1 MSTQSDI
8 DRDFI
13 TRSVRWGITLAV
25 AVALGVA
32 LLWLLKSALTPLVS
46 AFALAYFLDPLIDR
60 FEARRVPRP
69 IAIFF
74 LVVVSVVVAFMTA
87 FFVIPKLS
95 QEIGDLGERL
105 PGYLDDALVAIVPRV
120 ETWFGISLPSSIREA
135 LDALQSGGVSIP
147 FATLGQMI
155 ERTAASITGTL
166 GALVG
171 LVVIPFIAYYALAEF
186 DRIRT
191 GLMKLVPV
199 PYQDAVATKL
209 AAINDLIAG
218 FIRGQLIV
226 CALLGALYAIGFS
239 IIGIDL
245 ALMIGL
251 ISGLLAIIPYVGG
264 AVALTAAAA
273 MCLLQFGIDQH
284 LALVVGWYA
293 LVQTLEGL
301 VLTPRI
307 VGHTVGIHPVTV
319 IVGLLIGGDLLGF
332 LGLLVAVPTTA
343 VVQVFVK
350 DLLEVYWNSPL
361 YTSGLEPGD

>member
-1 MSTQSDI
+1 VSAQSDL
-8 DRDFI
+8 DREFI
-13 TRSVRWGITLAV
+13 TRAIRWGIILAV
-25 AVALGVA
+25 AVALIVA
-32 LLWLLKSALTPLVS
+32 LLWLLKSALTPLAC

-60 FEARRVPRP
+60 FEARGIPRP

-74 LVVVSVVVAFMTA
+74 LVVVSVIVAFIAA
-87 FFVIPKLS
+87 FLLIPKLS
-95 QEIGDLGERL
+95 QEIASLGERL
-105 PGYLDDALVAIVPRV
+105 PIYLDDALVSIVPRI
-120 ETWFGISLPSSIREA
+120 ETWFGISLPNSIREA
-135 LDALQSGGVSIP
+135 LDTLRSGGVSIP
-147 FATLGQMI
+147 FATLGRMV
-155 ERTAASITGTL
+155 EGTAASITGTL

-171 LVVIPFIAYYALAEF
+171 LIVIPFIAYYALAEF
-186 DRIRT
+186 DNLRN

-199 PYQDAVATKL
+199 PYQDSVATKL
-209 AAINDLIAG
+209 TTINELIAG

-251 ISGLLAIIPYVGG
+251 LSALLAIIPYVGG
-264 AVALTAAAA
+264 AVALAAAA
-273 MCLLQFGIDQH
+273 GMCLLQYGVDQH

-293 LVQTLEGL
+293 LVQTLEGV

-319 IVGLLIGGDLLGF
+319 IVGLLIWGDLLGF
-332 LGLLVAVPTTA
+332 LGLLVAVPITA

-350 DLLEVYWNSPL
+350 DLLGAYWNSPL
-361 YTSGLEPGD
+361 YAVGIEPEN